1 MARIRRKPADRRRRL
16 LPAGALAVLLLG
28 PIPGSLAGVGE
39 LRDGPVAWYADDQR
53 PIPVPAFSEPGLVPY
68 SVTSFLH
75 RPFSRFWHP
84 GRALRRLGD
93 DGPAGPAGDLNAL
106 DEVLD
111 SAWFTNRIGLR
122 PLGDEELVQGPAFG
136 TELAAGPDRSE
147 PWVIIGA
154 KTAGVTPGFRIR
166 DARGDVWLLKFDPPE
181 HPGMTIRAGVVS
193 NLIFHALGYN
203 VPVDQLVVFDRE
215 DLTVGEGAE
224 IKLPRGPALPL
235 TAANLDSILTATRS
249 VFPDGYHALASRYLD
264 GEVLGPFDDE
274 GRRQD
279 DPNDRVNHQDLR
291 VLRGLKVFAAWLNH
305 FDTKRHNTLDVYEG
319 EPGEGF
325 VRHYLIDFASTLGAF
340 GDEPVKRFGYEFG
353 VDVFPVLGRWFTLGL
368 VEDPWVALE
377 RPRDTRGRILDEVG
391 LFDVETFEP
400 EAWKPD
406 LPHSAMANLDRRD
419 GYWAAKLISSFTDRQ
434 LELLVDQGG
443 YQDPE
448 AAAYL
453 AATLAGRRDR
463 IASSWFDRVAPLD
476 FFRAEA
482 GSVTFS
488 DLAVERGY
496 ADKGTTTYRFRTGQ
510 ASPDRKVADWSA
522 WAESAAT
529 SIPCAVPDE
538 GFVALEVLVDRGD
551 RRLGPVRIYLGP
563 SGRVVA
569 LER

>member
-1 MARIRRKPADRRRRL
+1 MARIRPKPADRRRRL

-28 PIPGSLAGVGE
+28 PVPGTLADAGD
-39 LRDGPVAWYADDQR
+39 LRDGPVAWYADDR
-53 PIPVPAFSEPGLVPY
+53 GPIPVPAFTEPGLVPY

-93 DGPAGPAGDLNAL
+93 DGPAGPAGDVNAL

-111 SAWFTNRIGLR
+111 SAWFTNRIGLG
-122 PLGDEELVQGPAFG
+122 PLADEELVQGPAFG
-136 TELAAGPDRSE
+136 TELVGGPDRSE

-166 DARGDVWLLKFDPPE
+166 DARGDVWRLKFDPPE

-193 NLIFHALGYN
+193 NLVFHALGYN
-203 VPVDQLVVFDRE
+203 VPVDQLVVFGRE

-235 TAANLDSILTATRS
+235 TTANLDSILAATRS

-264 GEVLGPFDDE
+264 GRVLGPFDDE
-274 GRRQD
+274 GRRPD
-279 DPNDRVNHQDLR
+279 DPNDRVDHQDLR
-291 VLRGLKVFAAWLNH
+291 VLRALKVFAAWLNH

-319 EPGEGF
+319 EPGQGF

-353 VDVFPVLGRWFTLGL
+353 VDVFPILGRWLTLGL

-377 RPRDTRGRILDEVG
+377 RPRDAQGRILDEVG

-419 GYWAAKLISSFTDRQ
+419 GYWAAKLVSSFTNRQ
-434 LELLVDQGG
+434 LELLVDRGG

-453 AATLAGRRDR
+453 TATLAGRRDR
-463 IASSWFDRVAPLD
+463 IASYWFGRVAPLD

-488 DLAVERGY
+488 DLGVERGY
-496 ADKGTTTYRFRTGQ
+496 ADPGTTTYRFRTGQ
-510 ASPDRKVADWSA
+510 ASPDRETAGWSA
-522 WAESAAT
+522 WTESAGT
-529 SIPCAVPDE
+529 SIPCEVPDE
-538 GFVALEVLVDRGD
+538 GFIAVEVQVDRCD
-551 RRLGPVRIYLGP
+551 RRVGTVRIYLGA